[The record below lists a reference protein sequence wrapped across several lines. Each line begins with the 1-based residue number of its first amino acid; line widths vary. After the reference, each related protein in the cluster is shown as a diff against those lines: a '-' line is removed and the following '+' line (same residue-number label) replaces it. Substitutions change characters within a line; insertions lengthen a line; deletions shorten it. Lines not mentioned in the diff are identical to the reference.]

1 MKKNILFVICIMLC
15 FILTTVNTIYASNS
29 DSIINFTSGLLKGII
44 NNNIIQKSL
53 GEPAYNSTEYKR
65 QALIETANAFLSHSK
80 NIQYDQFRENR
91 YATPEDATEQ
101 HKIYSVCSSFVWEIY
116 NNTFK
121 SVPSMSYESIKRLN
135 WAKNYYKTNNNY
147 YNEGAADNV
156 KSGKYILKYYET
168 KDEIENL
175 FLNQYSSIQALV
187 NNWVQFLQPGDI
199 FVVAYQYINM
209 GHTMMVLD
217 VDKQNNK
224 VTLIENS
231 GKVYDVE
238 QHQDDYEV
246 DNTGYGSIKKFDLCE
261 RIQSYINKDQ
271 NTNKQTALIKQM
283 AFLRYINDDNKYLGT
298 GGSELELPQVSDASI
313 SRMEYKGLYVE
324 KTSRVI
330 ASDNA
335 QRGFYSANIND
346 ETEYTIK
353 IKNNSSSAYSNLKI
367 KEIIDENVVLSS
379 YDGWNY
385 DNQKRELNR
394 TISLASGKEIVLKYK
409 IKVTDYGLIGKKIQS
424 TGNVADT
431 IKTPTITHYIGK
443 SLSKEQQ
450 DTLKQAYNNLLSTS
464 KYNEGAFIDEIYKSI
479 NFNNLN
485 FWRIANNLDL
495 IEYSNSE
502 EIVNKTKIKDTSY
515 KNLFFANLYG
525 LEICENDSTDN
536 KINAFIAWRRNIE
549 GGINI
554 DEDTLKDENNRA
566 RTFLK
571 EMLDIGD
578 VISLYENNTKKVYM
592 YLDNKLIRK
601 YGSYSA
607 EQYEEITGD
616 ELDTFLRNIIGKNY
630 IVLRP
635 AYAKTI
641 ENIEVTTSPSK
652 TTYIQNYET
661 LNLEGG
667 KITLTYNDKSTEVI
681 DMTAS
686 GVTTSGFSNSTV
698 GEKTITVTYGGKS
711 TTFKVNVVAKSLSSI
726 KVSTNPTKTT
736 YIQNYETLN
745 LTGGKITLTYNDKT
759 TEVKDMTA
767 SGVTTSGFSNST
779 VGEKT
784 ITVTYGGKSTTF
796 KVNVVAKSLSSIK
809 VSTNPTKTSYIQ
821 NYETLNLTG
830 GKITLTYNDKS
841 TEVKDMTASGVT
853 TSGFSNSTVGEK
865 TITVTYG
872 GKSATFKV
880 NVVLQIES
888 EKYEINAEK
897 IKGLTPKT
905 TLEKFL
911 ENMTIRRKD
920 YTIKNVRGEEIKAE
934 ELIGTGAKLKLNDEE
949 LTIVVKADVTGDG
962 TLDVVD
968 LSQLVLHIVEK
979 DMLEGTRLEAANIDE
994 DGDVDIIDL
1003 SQMVLVLVDKIKLE
1017 E

>member
-1 MKKNILFVICIMLC
+1 
-15 FILTTVNTIYASNS
+15 
-29 DSIINFTSGLLKGII
+29 
-44 NNNIIQKSL
+44 
-53 GEPAYNSTEYKR
+53 
-65 QALIETANAFLSHSK
+65 
-80 NIQYDQFRENR
+80 
-91 YATPEDATEQ
+91 
-101 HKIYSVCSSFVWEIY
+101 
-116 NNTFK
+116 
-121 SVPSMSYESIKRLN
+121 
-135 WAKNYYKTNNNY
+135 
-147 YNEGAADNV
+147 
-156 KSGKYILKYYET
+156 
-168 KDEIENL
+168 
-175 FLNQYSSIQALV
+175 
-187 NNWVQFLQPGDI
+187 
-199 FVVAYQYINM
+199 
-209 GHTMMVLD
+209 
-217 VDKQNNK
+217 
-224 VTLIENS
+224 
-231 GKVYDVE
+231 
-238 QHQDDYEV
+238 
-246 DNTGYGSIKKFDLCE
+246 
-261 RIQSYINKDQ
+261 
-271 NTNKQTALIKQM
+271 
-283 AFLRYINDDNKYLGT
+283 
-298 GGSELELPQVSDASI
+298 
-313 SRMEYKGLYVE
+313 
-324 KTSRVI
+324 
-330 ASDNA
+330 
-335 QRGFYSANIND
+335 
-346 ETEYTIK
+346 
-353 IKNNSSSAYSNLKI
+353 
-367 KEIIDENVVLSS
+367 
-379 YDGWNY
+379 
-385 DNQKRELNR
+385 
-394 TISLASGKEIVLKYK
+394 
-409 IKVTDYGLIGKKIQS
+409 
-424 TGNVADT
+424 
-431 IKTPTITHYIGK
+431 
-443 SLSKEQQ
+443 
-450 DTLKQAYNNLLSTS
+450 
-464 KYNEGAFIDEIYKSI
+464 
-479 NFNNLN
+479 
-485 FWRIANNLDL
+485 
-495 IEYSNSE
+495 
-502 EIVNKTKIKDTSY
+502 
-515 KNLFFANLYG
+515 
-525 LEICENDSTDN
+525 
-536 KINAFIAWRRNIE
+536 
-549 GGINI
+549 
-554 DEDTLKDENNRA
+554 
-566 RTFLK
+566 
-571 EMLDIGD
+571 MLDIGD

-686 GVTTSGFSNSTV
+686 GVTTC
-698 GEKTITVTYGGKS
+698 
-711 TTFKVNVVAKSLSSI
+711 
-726 KVSTNPTKTT
+726 
-736 YIQNYETLN
+736 
-745 LTGGKITLTYNDKT
+745 
-759 TEVKDMTA
+759 
-767 SGVTTSGFSNST
+767 GFSNST